1 MLRPC
6 DAGRLAVHS
15 RSGAIAGEQSGTRPA
30 KRPVPAVVM
39 PEVAAILPGATSGSI
54 VLSAKSPARK
64 PSTAKTPSKSPET
77 TAKPRGSTRSAV
89 LIGLVGLVAV
99 GVVVAFLVWQRDDP
113 DAALAAGTEP
123 GVIAQVESLYNDIYV
138 YRRPNGFYVLSFG
151 AERLR
156 YTESV
161 VNPTDELDLPVYY
174 TQSMTAGLAYA
185 PKLESAAII
194 GLGGGRTAWYHHK
207 SIPEMEMTAV
217 ELDPAVAE
225 IAAEFFSVRDED
237 NFDVE
242 ILDGRMWLAKNEDRR
257 FDIIMVDAYRG
268 PFVPFHLLTTEFYE
282 LVSDRLN
289 PGGVVVQNVEPST
302 MLFDSAVATIAA
314 AFDNL
319 VFFEGQGNIVILAY
333 DGPPRADAEIA
344 RIAAERQEE
353 FGFRYPLP
361 EILARRYIP
370 EVGKAEAMTDDFAPV
385 EYLKAIER
393 HNEKRT

>member
-1 MLRPC
+1 M
-6 DAGRLAVHS
+6 
-15 RSGAIAGEQSGTRPA
+15 
-30 KRPVPAVVM
+30 
-39 PEVAAILPGATSGSI
+39 
-54 VLSAKSPARK
+54 SAKSAARK
-64 PSTAKTPSKSPET
+64 PKSAKIPPKTPDTIARPGGG
-77 TAKPRGSTRSAV
+77 ARSAV
-89 LIGLVGLVAV
+89 LIGIVGLAV
-99 GVVVAFLVWQRDDP
+99 VGAVVAFLFWQRDDP
-113 DAALAAGTEP
+113 HAALAAGSEP

-161 VNPTDELDLPVYY
+161 VNPEDEFDLPVYY

-207 SIPEMEMTAV
+207 SVPELEMTAV

-225 IAAEFFSVRDED
+225 IADRFFSVREED

-242 ILDGRMWLAKNEDRR
+242 ILDGRMWLARNEDRK

-268 PFVPFHLLTTEFYE
+268 PFVPFHLLTREFYE
-282 LVSDRLN
+282 LVSERLN

-302 MLFDSAVATIAA
+302 MLFDSAVATIAS

-333 DGPPRADAEIA
+333 DGPPKDDAEI
-344 RIAAERQEE
+344 ERLAVGRQAQY
-353 FGFRYPLP
+353 GFRYPLP
-361 EILARRYIP
+361 EILTRRYMP
-370 EVGKAEAMTDDFAPV
+370 EIGTTEPLTDDFAPV

>member
-1 MLRPC
+1 MSAKSAARKPAKARNQPKASENTA
-6 DAGRLAVHS
+6 AGR
-15 RSGAIAGEQSGTRPA
+15 SGTR
-30 KRPVPAVVM
+30 
-39 PEVAAILPGATSGSI
+39 
-54 VLSAKSPARK
+54 SAM
-64 PSTAKTPSKSPET
+64 
-77 TAKPRGSTRSAV
+77 
-89 LIGLVGLVAV
+89 LIGLVGLVVV
-99 GVVVAFLVWQRDDP
+99 GAVVAFLVWQRDEP

-123 GVIAQVESLYNDIYV
+123 GVVAQVESLYNDIYV

-161 VNPTDELDLPVYY
+161 VNPHDELDLPVYY

-207 SIPEMEMTAV
+207 SVPGLAMTAV

-225 IAAEFFSVRDED
+225 IADTFFSVRDED

-242 ILDGRMWLAKNEDRR
+242 ILDGRMWLARNEDRR

-268 PFVPFHLLTTEFYE
+268 PFVPFHLLTREFYE

-302 MLFDSAVATIAA
+302 MLFDSAVATIAS

-333 DGPPRADAEIA
+333 DGPPRDEAEIA
-344 RIAAERQEE
+344 RLAAERQAEY
-353 FGFRYPLP
+353 GFRYPLP
-361 EILARRYIP
+361 EILQRRYMP

>member
-1 MLRPC
+1 M
-6 DAGRLAVHS
+6 
-15 RSGAIAGEQSGTRPA
+15 
-30 KRPVPAVVM
+30 
-39 PEVAAILPGATSGSI
+39 
-54 VLSAKSPARK
+54 SAKSAARK
-64 PSTAKTPSKSPET
+64 PATAKTPPKSPESA
-77 TAKPRGSTRSAV
+77 AKPRGSTRSAV
-89 LIGLVGLVAV
+89 LIGLVGLVVV
-99 GVVVAFLVWQRDDP
+99 GVVVAFLLWQRDDP

-225 IAAEFFSVRDED
+225 IAEEFFSVRDED

-268 PFVPFHLLTTEFYE
+268 PFVPFHLLTKEFYE
-282 LVSDRLN
+282 LVSERLN

-333 DGPPRADAEIA
+333 DGPPKDDAEVA
-344 RIAAERQEE
+344 RIAAERQAE

-361 EILARRYIP
+361 DILARRYMP
-370 EVGKAEAMTDDFAPV
+370 EVGQAEAMTDDFAPV

>member
-1 MLRPC
+1 M
-6 DAGRLAVHS
+6 
-15 RSGAIAGEQSGTRPA
+15 
-30 KRPVPAVVM
+30 
-39 PEVAAILPGATSGSI
+39 
-54 VLSAKSPARK
+54 SAKSATRK
-64 PSTAKTPSKSPET
+64 PAAAKSPPKPPAKTAKTGGT
-77 TAKPRGSTRSAV
+77 TRSAL
-89 LIGLVGLVAV
+89 LIGIVGLV
-99 GVVVAFLVWQRDDP
+99 VVAAVIAFLFWQRNEP
-113 DAALAAGTEP
+113 EALAAGTEP

-161 VNPTDELDLPVYY
+161 VNPTDEFDLPVYY

-185 PKLESAAII
+185 PALTSAAII

-207 SIPEMEMTAV
+207 SIPELEMTAV

-225 IAAEFFSVRDED
+225 IADEFFSVHDED

-242 ILDGRMWLAKNEDRR
+242 ILDGRMWLARNEDRR

-314 AFDNL
+314 VFDNL
-319 VFFEGQGNIVILAY
+319 VFIEGQGNIVILAY
-333 DGPPRADAEIA
+333 DGPVRDDAELQ
-344 RIAAERQEE
+344 RIAAERQAE

-361 EILARRYIP
+361 DILARRYTP
-370 EVGKAEAMTDDFAPV
+370 EVGKAEPLTDDFAPV

>member
-1 MLRPC
+1 MSAKKAAKKP
-6 DAGRLAVHS
+6 
-15 RSGAIAGEQSGTRPA
+15 PA
-30 KRPVPAVVM
+30 AP
-39 PEVAAILPGATSGSI
+39 ATSLG
-54 VLSAKSPARK
+54 KPAPPPPGR
-64 PSTAKTPSKSPET
+64 A
-77 TAKPRGSTRSAV
+77 RSALMIAAAGV
-89 LIGLVGLVAV
+89 VAV
-99 GVVVAFLVWQRDDP
+99 GAVVAFLVWQSREP
-113 DAALAAGTEP
+113 DIALAAGTEP
-123 GVIAQVESLYNDIYV
+123 GVVAQVESLYNDIYV

-161 VNPTDELDLPVYY
+161 VNPGDELDLPVYY

-185 PKLESAAII
+185 PALEDAAII

-207 SIPEMEMTAV
+207 SVRELEMTAV

-225 IAAEFFSVRDED
+225 IADQFFSVRDED

-242 ILDGRMWLAKNEDRR
+242 ILDGRMWLARSDQD

-282 LVSDRLN
+282 LVSDHLK
-289 PGGVVVQNVEPST
+289 PGGVVIQNVEPST
-302 MLFDSAVATIAA
+302 MLFDSAVATIKS

-319 VFFEGQGNIVILAY
+319 VFIEGQGNIVILAY
-333 DGPPRADAEIA
+333 DGPPKDEAELQ
-344 RIAAERQEE
+344 RVAAERQAEY
-353 FGFRYPLP
+353 GFRYPLP
-361 EILARRYIP
+361 DILARRYVP
-370 EVGKAEAMTDDFAPV
+370 EYDAGTVPLTDDFAPV